1 MITLTDVNE
10 LNKIVRKYLISQAEL
25 SPERVRN
32 ALSTYGS
39 TLDKLL
45 QRQEYDGVCT
55 CEELMLFELRTR
67 ENDADVSM
75 TENDDTVTF
84 DKSYTIYVIIY
95 GDDSAMVMNKLIS
108 RLRTQAVRQA
118 LYAEGVYLERVL
130 NDTSINEFKNDVL
143 WHRHDTEIHI
153 SCQMSIT
160 QVEQVNE
167 FESVDPINTIYKGDK
182 NNE

>member
-45 QRQEYDGVCT
+45 EHQEYNGVCI
-55 CEELMLFELRTR
+55 CDELMLFELRTR
-67 ENDADVSM
+67 ENEADVSM
-75 TENDDTVTF
+75 TENDDTITF

-95 GDDSAMVMNKLIS
+95 GDDSATVMNKLIS
-108 RLRTQAVRQA
+108 RFRTQAVRQA
-118 LYAEGVYLERVL
+118 LYAEGVYLEKVL
-130 NDTSINEFKNDVL
+130 NDTSMNEFKNDVL
-143 WHRHDTEIHI
+143 WLRHDTEIHI
-153 SCQMSIT
+153 SCQMSIA
-160 QVEQVNE
+160 QVEQVNA
-167 FESVDPINTIYKGDK
+167 FESVEPINIIYKGDE

>member
-1 MITLTDVNE
+1 MITLTDINE
-10 LNKIVRKYLISQAEL
+10 LNRIVRKYLISQSEL

-45 QRQEYDGVCT
+45 QRQEYDSVCT
-55 CEELMLFELRTR
+55 CEELILFELRTR
-67 ENDADVSM
+67 ENEADVSI

-84 DKSYTIYVIIY
+84 NKSYAIYVIIY
-95 GDDSAMVMNKLIS
+95 GDNSAMVMNKLIS

-118 LYAEGVYLERVL
+118 LYAEGVYLEKVL
-130 NDTSINEFKNDVL
+130 NDRSINEFKNDVL

-160 QVEQVNE
+160 QVEE
-167 FESVDPINTIYKGDK
+167 DSIFESVDPINIYKGDK